1 MNYLRQ
7 IDVSGKKVLLRAEF
21 NVSLD
26 ENNKVIDDF
35 RIRSTIPTIK
45 YLLEKNCRIIIMAH
59 LGRPSSQELARPR
72 QAEGEVG
79 GVRKQELEKFSLAS
93 VAEKLS
99 ELTGKN
105 VGLAPDCIGQEVLDR
120 VEKLKNGEILLLEN
134 LRFHEEEEKN
144 DKDFAR
150 SLAELGEVYINDAFG
165 VSHRA
170 HASVEAI
177 TEFLPSG
184 AGFLLEKEILNLT
197 RVKESPEHPFVAIL
211 GGSKISS
218 KLKVIG
224 IFLDQADRII
234 LGGALANTLLYA
246 KGFSVG
252 ASLVEKEAVFDSER
266 ILRSEKILLPQD
278 AIVCINPEGKG
289 GYKIGP
295 VGQTPNNEMILD
307 IGPKTEEEFVKI
319 ISGAKTVVWNGPMGL
334 FEKEYFAHG
343 TEAIARSVAES
354 PAFSVV
360 GGGETVAFLEKL
372 GLVDKFDFVSTGGG
386 AMMEFLAGEKLPGL
400 EALERN

>member
-1 MNYLRQ
+1 MKYLRQ
-7 IDVSGKKVLLRAEF
+7 IDILGKRVLLRAEF

-35 RIRSTIPTIK
+35 RIRSTVPTIE

-59 LGRPSSQELARPR
+59 LGRPTP
-72 QAEGEVG
+72 G
-79 GVRKQELEKFSLAS
+79 GDERKFSLAP
-93 VAEKLS
+93 VAERLA
-99 ELTGKN
+99 ELLEKE
-105 VGLAPDCIGQEVLDR
+105 VKLAPDCIGEETLALANG
-120 VEKLKNGEILLLEN
+120 LKNGEILLLEN

-150 SLAELGEVYINDAFG
+150 SLAELGEIYVNDAFG

-197 RVKESPEHPFVAIL
+197 RATDNPDHPLVVIF

-224 IFLDQADRII
+224 NFLAKADRIL
-234 LGGALANTLLYA
+234 LGGALANTMLYA
-246 KGFSVG
+246 RGFPVG
-252 ASLVEKEAVFDSER
+252 QSLIEKEIVPELEK
-266 ILRSEKILLPQD
+266 ILADPKILLPLD
-278 AIVCINPEGKG
+278 AVVCINQEGKG
-289 GYKIGP
+289 GYEIGS
-295 VGQTPNNEMILD
+295 VGETPDNKMILD
-307 IGPKTEEEFVKI
+307 IGPKTEEDFAGIVTQ
-319 ISGAKTVVWNGPMGL
+319 AKMVVWNGPMGL
-334 FEKEYFAHG
+334 FEKEHFAHG
-343 TEAIARSVAES
+343 TKALAEAVARSQ
-354 PAFSVV
+354 AFSVV
-360 GGGETVAFLEKL
+360 GGGETVAFLEEL